1 MMISLALNH
10 VYVLGD
16 VFGLCKLC
24 SLEVTS
30 GLGGN
35 LVQEA
40 GTSMEVVV
48 DAGSLGLV
56 APFPRACLLPWFDQ
70 DLL

>member
-1 MMISLALNH
+1 MQRGMMISLALN

-30 GLGGN
+30 GLGSR
-35 LVQEA
+35 LVQERR
-40 GTSMEVVV
+40 SVEEVAEV
-48 DAGSLGLV
+48 GSLGPARV
-56 APFPRACLLPWFDQ
+56 ASGV
-70 DLL
+70 